1 MSNLATRTITGIVLV
16 VLVIAVIIAGQYP
29 FALLFLAFTMIGLW
43 EFYTLVER
51 AQVFPNKPAGLFA
64 GVILFVSNALVAM
77 QVLEVEW
84 LLLNFLSIF
93 VIFLLEL
100 YRKDP
105 NPFTNIAFTFFGLV
119 YVAVPF
125 SLLNYFPNPGF
136 EQGVHQTN
144 ILLGFFFLVWVNET
158 AAYLIGSGVGKHKL
172 FKRVSPNK
180 TWEGAIGGAVFA
192 PGLAYPLSM
201 NFAPLSLFDWTII
214 AYIVVVFGIYG
225 DLFESMLKRS
235 LNTKDSGTILPGHGG
250 VLDRFDGVFIAAPFV
265 FVYLLLT
272 I

>member
-16 VLVIAVIIAGQYP
+16 VLVIAAIIAGQYP
-29 FALLFLAFTMIGLW
+29 FALLFLAFTVIGLW

-51 AQVFPNKPAGLFA
+51 AQVFPNKPAGIFAGIVLFA
-64 GVILFVSNALVAM
+64 SNAMVAM
-77 QVLEVEW
+77 HLLEVEW

-100 YRKDP
+100 YRKNP
-105 NPFTNIAFTFFGLV
+105 NPFTNIAFTFFGLL

-136 EQGVHQTN
+136 EYGAHYAN

-158 AAYLIGSGVGKHKL
+158 GAYLIGSGVGKHKL
-172 FKRVSPNK
+172 FKRISPNK
-180 TWEGAIGGAVFA
+180 TWEGAIGGAV
-192 PGLAYPLSM
+192 LANSMTRALSHY
-201 NFAPLSLFDWTII
+201 FLQLSHTDWLIV
-214 AYIVVVFGIYG
+214 ANIVVVFGIYG
-225 DLFESMLKRS
+225 DLFESMFKRS
-235 LNTKDSGTILPGHGG
+235 VNAKDSGTILPGHGG

-265 FVYLLLT
+265 FVYLLMT
-272 I
+272 F